1 MINDNKLE
9 DIRISLEQHIQELEL
24 KGNPPELYDPITYL
38 MGLGGKRIRPLLTLL
53 AYGLYKEDY
62 QKVLTPAAAIE
73 VFHNFTLMHD
83 DIMDNAPLRRGKA
96 TVHEKWDDNTAIL
109 SGDVMLVKAYDL
121 FLSITPEYL
130 KESLQLFSKTA
141 AEVCE
146 GQQMDMNFEN
156 REFVSEAEY
165 LNMIRLKTAVLL
177 GFSLQ
182 LGAVLAGASKED
194 SNHLYDFGVNIGVA
208 FQLKDDLLDVY
219 ADKEKF
225 GKQVGG
231 DILANKKTYLL
242 VKANELAEGS
252 VNENLQKWIN
262 STSFNPEEKV
272 KAVTSI
278 YDQLQIKEKTLEL
291 MDDYFE
297 RGFNQLSS
305 LQVKNTAGLQLLQ
318 NLTHNLANREK

>member
-1 MINDNKLE
+1 MINKNQLE
-9 DIRISLEQHIQELEL
+9 EIKIDLEQYIQDLNLQGNPQELYE
-24 KGNPPELYDPITYL
+24 PITYL

-53 AYGLYKEDY
+53 AYNLYNENY
-62 QKVLTPAAAIE
+62 QNVLSPAAAVE

-121 FLSITPEYL
+121 LLSIAPEYL

-146 GQQMDMNFEN
+146 GQQLDMNFES
-156 REFVSEAEY
+156 RELVSEEEY

-177 GFSLQ
+177 GFALQ
-182 LGAVLAGASKED
+182 LGAILAGATKND
-194 SNHLYDFGVNIGVA
+194 AQRLYDFGMNIGIA

-231 DILANKKTYLL
+231 DIIANKKTYLL
-242 VKANELAEGS
+242 VKAKESATGPTKDELDKWLQAKS
-252 VNENLQKWIN
+252 FSSEN
-262 STSFNPEEKV
+262 KV
-272 KAVTSI
+272 KAVTAI
-278 YDQLQIKEKTLEL
+278 YDQLQIKEKTMAVME
-291 MDDYFE
+291 DYFQK
-297 RGFNQLSS
+297 GFKQLSE
-305 LQVKNTAGLQLLQ
+305 LQVKNNEGLQLLQ
-318 NLTHNLANREK
+318 NLTQHLANREK

>member
-9 DIRISLEQHIQELEL
+9 DIRISLEQHIKELEL

-146 GQQMDMNFEN
+146 GQQMDMNLE
-156 REFVSEAEY
+156 V
-165 LNMIRLKTAVLL
+165 
-177 GFSLQ
+177 
-182 LGAVLAGASKED
+182 
-194 SNHLYDFGVNIGVA
+194 
-208 FQLKDDLLDVY
+208 
-219 ADKEKF
+219 
-225 GKQVGG
+225 KQ
-231 DILANKKTYLL
+231 
-242 VKANELAEGS
+242 
-252 VNENLQKWIN
+252 
-262 STSFNPEEKV
+262 
-272 KAVTSI
+272 
-278 YDQLQIKEKTLEL
+278 
-291 MDDYFE
+291 
-297 RGFNQLSS
+297 
-305 LQVKNTAGLQLLQ
+305 NT
-318 NLTHNLANREK
+318 